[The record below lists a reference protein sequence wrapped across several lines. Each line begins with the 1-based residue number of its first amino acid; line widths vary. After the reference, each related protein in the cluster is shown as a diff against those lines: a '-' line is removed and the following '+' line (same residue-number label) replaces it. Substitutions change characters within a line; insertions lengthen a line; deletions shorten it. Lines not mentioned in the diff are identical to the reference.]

1 MSDVYEKT
9 LRACRKLTETQVR
22 GRLRCEKGQLNA
34 GHLTG
39 DARRITMDRVRA
51 LEEVLTWK
59 PEKAEKSETVSAFT
73 YRVATKYQN
82 LYDNAKNRGKEF
94 DLNLGDVRRLLTKKR
109 CSYTGVILTDKEYN
123 SPTKDSDRTIDRL
136 DPEKGYVAGNVYA
149 VSHAANTA
157 KDTLF
162 ESSSR
167 RVGIGVDETRKMCE
181 VLKVH
186 GFTPQ

>member
-1 MSDVYEKT
+1 MSYVYEKT
-9 LRACRKLTETQVR
+9 LRECRKLTETQVR
-22 GRLRCEKGQLNA
+22 GRLKCEKGQLNA
-34 GHLTG
+34 GHLKG
-39 DARRITMDRVRA
+39 DALRISVDRVRA
-51 LEEVLTWK
+51 FEEVLTRE
-59 PEKAEKSETVSAFT
+59 PEASERVESTTEFT

-82 LYDNAKNRGKEF
+82 LYNSAKNRGKDF
-94 DLNLGDVRRLLTKKR
+94 DLDLGDVRRLLTKKR
-109 CSYTGVILTDKEYN
+109 CSYTGVILTDKYRN

-136 DPEKGYVAGNVYA
+136 DPQKGYVKGNVYA

-181 VLKVH
+181 VLKAH
-186 GFTPQ
+186 GFTPL